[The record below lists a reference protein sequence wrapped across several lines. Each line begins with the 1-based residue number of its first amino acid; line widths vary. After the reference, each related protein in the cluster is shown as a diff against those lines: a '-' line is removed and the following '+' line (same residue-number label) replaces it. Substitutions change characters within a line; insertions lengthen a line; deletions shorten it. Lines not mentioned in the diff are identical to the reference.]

1 MSAEDKIIAKI
12 TLHRDIKQLVI
23 QELRNAGV
31 SCQETNFTDPNGD
44 ISIANSSD
52 APKIKQII
60 RDLQK
65 RANS

>member
-12 TLHRDIKQLVI
+12 TLHRDIKELVI
-23 QELRNAGV
+23 QELRNAGI

-44 ISIANSSD
+44 ISIPNSSD
-52 APKIKQII
+52 APKVKQII
-60 RDLQK
+60 RELQK